1 MPRPKG
7 TPLVQAQMRLP
18 QKLLGKIDTAA
29 ATWGKKPN
37 RTATTIRLIEDGFKW
52 WAREDMEQD
61 TTLGMVTQTHGMVAQ
76 MHDRLAT
83 VLAIQNAMA
92 YRLGLMEGDGG
103 ASFKAAVETYK
114 AAILQEGHGNG
125 LGTVG
130 GLDEPGDDDGD
141 DGPDE
146 DDEPVQD

>member
-7 TPLVQAQMRLP
+7 TPLVQTQMRLP
-18 QKLLGKIDTAA
+18 QRLLKKVDTAA

-61 TTLGMVTQTHGMVAQ
+61 TTLGMVTQ

-83 VLAIQNAMA
+83 VLAMQNVMA
-92 YRLGLMEGDGG
+92 HRLGMMDGDGG
-103 ASFKAAVETYK
+103 ASFLAAVAASK
-114 AAILQEGHGNG
+114 AAILQEGTGNG
-125 LGTVG
+125 LDAVG
-130 GLDEPGDDDGD
+130 GRRNDLGQPGDDDGD
-141 DGPDE
+141 DDAVE
-146 DDEPVQD
+146 DDDDVQD